1 MQAALLRTKAS
12 NPRGLL
18 YPLLV
23 IAAISVIIFSVL
35 GAAAIAGWLPRA
47 QSGNPSATEQPLP
60 QAQGAL
66 AAPSVERGADYR
78 VADNRTAG
86 YRGADNRAAD
96 SRTADSRA
104 AAPACPECG
113 VVASIAPVEVKGRT
127 NGLGLIA
134 GGVTGALV
142 GNQIGHGNG
151 NALATIG
158 GAAGGAFAGNEI
170 EKHVK
175 KSVQYKVR
183 VRMPD
188 GTFRTTYQSTA
199 PAFAVGDKVKVS
211 NGRVVK
217 TG

>member
-1 MQAALLRTKAS
+1 MQAALLTTKAS
-12 NPRGLL
+12 NPKGVL

-23 IAAISVIIFSVL
+23 IAAISVIILSIL

-47 QSGNPSATEQPLP
+47 QSGNEKSPP
-60 QAQGAL
+60 QQQGAIT
-66 AAPSVERGADYR
+66 APSTERGGDYR
-78 VADNRTAG
+78 VADNRDTDNRAADNRVAES
-86 YRGADNRAAD
+86 RGADNRDMAPTCAD
-96 SRTADSRA
+96 
-104 AAPACPECG
+104 CG

-158 GAAGGAFAGNEI
+158 GAAGGAYAGNEI

-188 GTFRTTYQSTA
+188 GTFRTTYQSAA

-211 NGRVVK
+211 NGRAVK

>member
-1 MQAALLRTKAS
+1 MQAALLTRKAS
-12 NPRGLL
+12 NPKGVL

-23 IAAISVIIFSVL
+23 IAAISVIILSIL

-47 QSGNPSATEQPLP
+47 LSGNEKSPP
-60 QAQGAL
+60 QQQGAIT
-66 AAPSVERGADYR
+66 APSTERGGDYRVAHNR
-78 VADNRTAG
+78 VADNRVEDNRVAES
-86 YRGADNRAAD
+86 RAADNRD
-96 SRTADSRA
+96 M
-104 AAPACPECG
+104 APACADCG

-170 EKHVK
+170 EKHAK

-188 GTFRTTYQSTA
+188 GTFRTTYQSAA
-199 PAFAVGDKVKVS
+199 PTFAVGDKVKVS

>member
-12 NPRGLL
+12 NPKGVL

-23 IAAISVIIFSVL
+23 IAAISVIILSVL

-47 QSGNPSATEQPLP
+47 QSSNEKTAPQQQGAITAPSA
-60 QAQGAL
+60 
-66 AAPSVERGADYR
+66 ERGADYR
-78 VADNRTAG
+78 GADNRV
-86 YRGADNRAAD
+86 ADNRAAD
-96 SRTADSRA
+96 NRVAESRGADNRDM
-104 AAPACPECG
+104 APTCADCG

-158 GAAGGAFAGNEI
+158 GAAGGAYAGNEI

-188 GTFRTTYQSTA
+188 GTFRTTYQSAA

-211 NGRVVK
+211 NGRAVK

>member
-1 MQAALLRTKAS
+1 MQAALLTTKAS
-12 NPRGLL
+12 PPRGVL

-23 IAAISVIIFSVL
+23 IAAISVIVFSIL

-47 QSGNPSATEQPLP
+47 QSVGDRPLP
-60 QAQGAL
+60 QQETPVT
-66 AAPSVERGADYR
+66 APSGERATDYR
-78 VADNRTAG
+78 FADNHGDGPVAAN
-86 YRGADNRAAD
+86 GARAAD
-96 SRTADSRA
+96 RRTTDTRRMA
-104 AAPACPECG
+104 AACVECG
-113 VVASIAPVEVKGRT
+113 VVEAIAPVEVKGQT
-127 NGLGLIA
+127 NGLGMIA

-142 GNQIGHGNG
+142 GNQVGRGNG

-175 KSVQYKVR
+175 KSVEYKIR

-188 GTFRTTYQSTA
+188 GTFRTVYQPAA
-199 PAFAVGDKVKVS
+199 PAFAVGDKVKVA

-217 TG
+217 PG

>member
-1 MQAALLRTKAS
+1 MQAALLRMKAS
-12 NPRGLL
+12 NRKGLL

-23 IAAISVIIFSVL
+23 IAAIAVIIFSAL
-35 GAAAIAGWLPRA
+35 GAATVAGWLPRA
-47 QSGNPSATEQPLP
+47 QSSSEKSSP
-60 QAQGAL
+60 QQQGA
-66 AAPSVERGADYR
+66 AATPAPERGGDYR
-78 VADNRTAG
+78 VAGNRTADD
-86 YRGADNRAAD
+86 RGAGNRD
-96 SRTADSRA
+96 
-104 AAPACPECG
+104 AAPVCANCG
-113 VVASIAPVEVKGRT
+113 VVESIAPIEVKGHP

-134 GGVTGALV
+134 GGVTGALL
-142 GNQIGHGNG
+142 GNQIGRGAG

-183 VRMPD
+183 VRMRD
-188 GTFRTTYQSTA
+188 GTFRTTYQSSA